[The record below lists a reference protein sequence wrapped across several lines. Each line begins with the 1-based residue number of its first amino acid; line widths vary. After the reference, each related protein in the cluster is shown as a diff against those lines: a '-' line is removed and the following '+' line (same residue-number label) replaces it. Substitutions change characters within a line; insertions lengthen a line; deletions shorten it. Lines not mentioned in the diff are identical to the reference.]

1 MVTTHSELISLNR
14 PDQVKPLLGAS
25 GPCLSVYFPLSRQT
39 LSPGDEARR
48 WKQVVRQ
55 LGDSAVRFGE
65 KAGELVPS
73 LADWQ
78 AVNEGRTGKETT
90 LAVFRSPQH
99 FNRMWIRAET
109 QERIAVGPEFLIR
122 PLLPLLA
129 NPVFCVLALSQNDT
143 RLLRCTLNSSEE
155 IPLMGAEINFEQ
167 FMNSAKPDHI
177 RDNRAAAGPGGG
189 STRGITFGTASN
201 MEDHDEY
208 LANYFRQID
217 RSLAATLRETC
228 EPVILA
234 AVEHELSLYRSLSVY
249 PQLLEEGIQGAP
261 NGLKGGEMHARALAV
276 LDRHRQNVLRVVLTE
291 YNHLAG
297 GGRATNRLKEIVT
310 AAHDGRVNK
319 LIVPDSMEQAGSMDE
334 ASHRVKAKEGD
345 GEEYDLLNSAAVQTL
360 LHGGQVFAAPN
371 NKMPNGSPLAAIFR
385 Y

>member
-1 MVTTHSELISLNR
+1 MTAHNELVSLNR
-14 PDQVKPLLGAS
+14 PDQIKSLLGES
-25 GPCLSVYFPLSRQT
+25 GPCLSVYFPLNRQT
-39 LSPGDEARR
+39 LNPSDEARR
-48 WKQVVRQ
+48 WKRVVRELGESTPR
-55 LGDSAVRFGE
+55 LGDKGR
-65 KAGELVPS
+65 ELVHS
-73 LADWQ
+73 LTDWQ
-78 AVNEGRTGKETT
+78 ALSEGRTGKERT
-90 LAVFRSPQH
+90 LVVFRSPQH
-99 FNRMWIRAET
+99 FSRMWIRAET
-109 QERIAVGPEFLIR
+109 PERIAVGPEFLIR

-155 IPLMGAEINFEQ
+155 IPLAGAVTNFEQ

-189 STRGITFGTASN
+189 SSRGITFGTASN

-208 LANYFRQID
+208 LANFFRQID
-217 RSLAATLRETC
+217 RSLAATLKETC

-234 AVEHELSLYRSLSVY
+234 AVEHELSLYRSLSDY
-249 PQLLEEGIQGAP
+249 PHLLEEGIQGAP

-276 LDRHRQNVLRVVLTE
+276 LDRHRQNALKSVLAE

-319 LIVPDSMEQAGSMDE
+319 LIVPDSMEQTGSMDE

-360 LHGGQVFAAPN
+360 LHGGQVFVAPN